1 MSRTLITLSLVLSAS
16 LAAKAQ
22 HVYSIRA
29 DSVRIYNVCD
39 TAELILENK
48 TQGVQGYLYNRG
60 AGRTEFRKLKMVAIG
75 NSKLAIA
82 GQDTIDLATLTHIG
96 GIDTVY
102 RSGDSLRFVK
112 RGIVSS
118 FYAPATQETLQ
129 TVTERSNVSSRDG
142 DNLILK
148 RATTGAGNLV
158 LRFRN
163 SDNSDRGY
171 IGYSGSN
178 HNSFVIHTYDG
189 SMTAVS
195 GKLQVNS
202 PVDNEQT
209 NGLIVGGNTRT
220 IGFFKQTYYHPN
232 PENNSGNQLW
242 NSVGGAQ
249 LRADAEFRYSANG
262 ITKYDNNYSP
272 GVTLVRDSASLGER
286 VPNSSGWYLKIAYDS
301 ASALPTPGLGGFRAD
316 VPSRRNSVYVSRIRA
331 KLPVGYTLQVGLDP
345 FGTSNS
351 HYFLTD
357 NKGTGKWEDYIHVHH
372 AGNQGTFLPLGYYYL
387 NGARGKVTWYVAYF
401 DIKETTAAA
410 WTDYVR
416 QNYATARPLEL
427 FLNNDSTRLEQG
439 TNYSMRIVTPG
450 GQVQIG
456 AQNNSYLHFTT
467 DRENFY
473 FSRPV
478 LAVDKLAIYNSGQSP
493 ASTTYL
499 AQTEGRI
506 NNSPILT
513 QANATGSFIQNQ
525 VASAQTGGLWTT
537 NFIKTNNSFSSSIG
551 AGKAGLILNNA
562 ADALRFGIGLSN
574 AESGAG
580 TGSDFS
586 IWRYSDAGASGSAT
600 VSMTITRA
608 TGAVR
613 FPGSV
618 TMGNDSRIA
627 ADSTGMATYSYLG
640 FHDRTGSRYGYVG
653 KGSLLNNDVHIKS
666 DLGRVVLF
674 PKNSTTSFAVDDTTV
689 RYNGGEFHMVNA
701 SKNIIHFVNVAATVA
716 KPTLVTRS
724 PGTKIVLYPN
734 VGATT
739 VDYAMGTE
747 EGAIWS
753 SVKDNSASF
762 KWYAATTNI
771 ATLAGS
777 GNFTVTGSSTATAF
791 YQSSL
796 RSLKKDIQ
804 PFQSSALGI
813 LGKAQV
819 RTFIFK
825 ADSTGHRNIGF
836 IADEVPAEMATPGRN
851 GVDQASTVGLLVKA
865 VQELEAKNNKLE
877 NANASLQQQNQALE
891 KRLQAIE
898 AFIKKQ
904 SQ

>member
-1 MSRTLITLSLVLSAS
+1 MLSRTLITLSLILSAS

-60 AGRTEFRKLKMVAIG
+60 AGRTEFRRLKMVAIG

-129 TVTERSNVSSRDG
+129 TVTDRSNVSSRDG

-158 LRFRN
+158 IRFKN
-163 SDNSDRGY
+163 SDDSDRGY
-171 IGYSGSN
+171 IGYGGGN
-178 HNSFVIHTYDG
+178 HNSFIIHTVDG

-195 GKLQVNS
+195 GKLQVNA

-262 ITKYDNNYSP
+262 ISKYDNNYSP

-372 AGNQGTFLPLGYYYL
+372 AGNQGTFLPLGFYYL

-439 TNYSMRIVTPG
+439 ANNSLRIVTPG

-513 QANATGSFIQNQ
+513 QSNATGSFIQNQ

-562 ADALRFGIGLSN
+562 ADVLRFGIGLSN

-618 TMGNDSRIA
+618 TMGNDARIA

-640 FHDRTGSRYGYVG
+640 FHDKTGGRYGYVG
-653 KGSLLNNDVHIKS
+653 KGSILNNDIHVKS

-674 PKNSTTSFAVDDTTV
+674 PKNSSTTLAVDTADV
-689 RYNGGEFHMVNA
+689 RYNGGTFMLNNGTSNTLMYA
-701 SKNIIHFVNVAATVA
+701 GGGLGA
-716 KPTLVTRS
+716 PTFTTRS
-724 PGTKIVLYPN
+724 AGTKIVFNAALT
-734 VGATT
+734 GSA
-739 VDYAMGTE
+739 VDYGFGL
-747 EGAIWS
+747 EGNNLWFSTAT
-753 SVKDNSASF
+753 AATGF

-777 GNFTVTGSSTATAF
+777 GNFNVTGSSTATAF

-813 LGKAQV
+813 LGKVQV

-836 IADEVPAEMATPGRN
+836 IADEVPDEMASPGRN

-877 NANASLQQQNQALE
+877 SANASLQQQNQALE

-898 AFIKKQ
+898 AYIKKQ
-904 SQ
+904 TQ

>member
-1 MSRTLITLSLVLSAS
+1 MTSRTLITLSLVLSAS

-331 KLPVGYTLQVGLDP
+331 KLPVGYSLQVGLDP

-372 AGNQGTFLPLGYYYL
+372 AGNQGTFQPLGYYYL

-537 NFIKTNNSFSSSIG
+537 GHVKTNASMISKVGSG
-551 AGKAGLILNNA
+551 YAGLRLHNTG
-562 ADALRFGIGLSN
+562 DTLRFGIGLLGSEGP
-574 AESGAG
+574 ADAG
-580 TGSDFS
+580 GDFT
-586 IWRYSDAGASGSAT
+586 IWRYDNAGSVPDNVFS
-600 VSMTITRA
+600 ITRA
-608 TGAVR
+608 NGNAKFSR
-613 FPGSV
+613 QLISGSGSGILGNGPGI
-618 TMGNDSRIA
+618 TA
-627 ADSTGMATYSYLG
+627 YSWFG
-640 FHDRTGSRYGYVG
+640 FFDNASKRYGYIG
-653 KGSLLNNDVHIKS
+653 KGS
-666 DLGRVVLF
+666 
-674 PKNSTTSFAVDDTTV
+674 
-689 RYNGGEFHMVNA
+689 NA
-701 SKNIIHFVNVAATVA
+701 SKDMHLYSDSGNVVLMASGKSALTVDTA
-716 KPTLVTRS
+716 KAGFNGGTLQLTNGTSNVLMYTGGGLGAPAFTTRS
-724 PGTKIVLYPN
+724 PGTKIVFNAALT
-734 VGATT
+734 GIS
-739 VDYAMGTE
+739 VDYGMGLE
-747 EGAIWS
+747 
-753 SVKDNSASF
+753 ASNVWFSTATAATGF

-836 IADEVPAEMATPGRN
+836 IADEVPAEMATPDRN

-904 SQ
+904 AQ